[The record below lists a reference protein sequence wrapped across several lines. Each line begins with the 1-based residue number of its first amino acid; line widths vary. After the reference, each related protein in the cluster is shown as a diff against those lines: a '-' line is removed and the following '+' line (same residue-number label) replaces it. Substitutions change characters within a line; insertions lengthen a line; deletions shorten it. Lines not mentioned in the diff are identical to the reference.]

1 MERLTERHPGTV
13 AYIGRHS
20 RRVPGFPDL
29 ADTMRVAGTREVLE
43 RLAEYEDTGLEPA
56 QIAASKGRK
65 RRPAAQPI
73 AERPSE
79 PCPHCQPNLHD
90 KTRHLHVVETET
102 GWQLLH
108 TKNVLYCCACG
119 RKL

>member
-29 ADTMRVAGTREVLE
+29 ADTMRVAATREVLQ
-43 RLAEYEDTGLEPA
+43 RLADYEDTGLEPA

-65 RRPAAQPI
+65 KRPAAEQ
-73 AERPSE
+73 PSE
-79 PCPHCQPNLHD
+79 PCPHCLPNLHD
-90 KTRHLHVVETET
+90 KAHHLHVVETDD
-102 GWQLLH
+102 GWKILR